1 MKRKFSII
9 LAALAILWSGNVF
22 AALEALEEAAEL
34 TVSKVQLPA
43 GGAGNVVY
51 RGCAGCEPM
60 IWPVDSAT
68 TYHIGV
74 GSEAV
79 SLVDL
84 RQAASGNRDGLIYVF
99 YAPDSG
105 TVTRIVLS
113 ELRVTDE

>member
-1 MKRKFSII
+1 MTRKFSII
-9 LAALAILWSGNVF
+9 PAALAILWSGTVF
-22 AALEALEEAAEL
+22 AALEALEEAAEM
-34 TVSKVQLPA
+34 TVSNVQLPA
-43 GGAGNVVY
+43 GSAGNVVF
-51 RGCAGCEPM
+51 RGCAGCEPV

-74 GSEAV
+74 GSAAV
-79 SLVDL
+79 PLPDL
-84 RQAASGNRDGLIYVF
+84 RQAAADNRNGLIYVF